1 MEESIRIE
9 MGKKLREMRQKLG
22 YTQEKLADLTAI
34 DYKYIQRI
42 EGKTPPNIRVETIA
56 RLAKALKTTPS
67 KLLDFQEGSQ
77 NRQCRE

>member
-9 MGKKLREMRQKLG
+9 MGKKLREIRQKLG

-42 EGKTPPNIRVETIA
+42 EGKNLI
-56 RLAKALKTTPS
+56 
-67 KLLDFQEGSQ
+67 
-77 NRQCRE
+77 